1 MFSAF
6 VQCEYRLVG
15 NPRGRLGVQFRM
27 NCRRLQE
34 AKLVWRG
41 REHGLLAL
49 VVACILMV
57 PPTAPAESYDPTWY
71 SLDDRGQVSVKLY
84 FFWSQTCP
92 HCQRARPFV
101 DRLADKH
108 TWLQVHSADLVNERE
123 EARRYVNLAKQL
135 GQQARAV
142 PAFLFCREIY
152 TGYDSDQGMG
162 LFLEQR
168 LQACHR
174 SFTATAPAVAAPQAP
189 AITLPWV
196 GALDPNAFSLPVLT
210 LVLAGVDAFNP
221 CAFFVLLFLLS
232 LLVHAR
238 NRARMLVVGGIF
250 VGFSGLV
257 YFLFMAAWLN
267 VFLLIGELRGL
278 TMTAGAVALGFAA
291 VNIKDYFWFQRGVSL
306 SIPERAKPGLFARM
320 RQTLNADS
328 LPAMAGAAVML
339 ALAANSYEL
348 LCTAGFPM
356 AYTRVL
362 TLHALNPIGYYLY
375 LLLYNVIY
383 VVPMAVIVL
392 LFTFTLGARKLTARE
407 GRILKLVSGLM
418 MLGLGAM
425 LVFAPE
431 RLNSV
436 FVALGLLLA
445 ALGGTALV
453 LVAERRRARRLHA

>member
-1 MFSAF
+1 MLPAT
-6 VQCEYRLVG
+6 
-15 NPRGRLGVQFRM
+15 
-27 NCRRLQE
+27 
-34 AKLVWRG
+34 
-41 REHGLLAL
+41 
-49 VVACILMV
+49 V
-57 PPTAPAESYDPTWY
+57 PAASDDPIWHP
-71 SLDDRGQVSVKLY
+71 LDDRGEVAVKLY

-101 DRLADKH
+101 DQLAAKH
-108 TWLQVHSADLVNERE
+108 AWLQVHSADLVTARE
-123 EARRYVNLAKQL
+123 EARRYVSLARQL
-135 GQQARAV
+135 GQEARSV
-142 PAFLFCREIY
+142 PAFLFCREMY
-152 TGYDSDQGMG
+152 TGYDNDQGMG
-162 LFLEQR
+162 VFLEQR

-174 SFTATAPAVAAPQAP
+174 SLTANAPSVAAPQTP
-189 AITLPWV
+189 GVSLPWV
-196 GALDPNAFSLPVLT
+196 GVLDPNALSLPLLT

-238 NRARMLVVGGIF
+238 SRARMLAVGGIF

-278 TMTAGAVALGFAA
+278 TMIAGAVALGFAV

-328 LPAMAGAAVML
+328 LPAMAAAAVML
-339 ALAANSYEL
+339 ALAANTYEL

-356 AYTRVL
+356 VYTRVL
-362 TLHALNPIGYYLY
+362 TLHALSPMGYYSY

-392 LFTFTLGARKLTARE
+392 VFTFTLGARKLTDRE

-418 MLGLGAM
+418 MLGLGGM
-425 LVFAPE
+425 LVLAPE
-431 RLNSV
+431 RLSSV
-436 FVALGLLLA
+436 VSALGLLLG

-453 LVAERRRARRLHA
+453 LVAERQRARRSHA